1 MKRLRIYAD
10 TSVFGGCFDEEFAD
24 ESNRLFEDI
33 EKGKF
38 LLVVSRTTF
47 RELAGAPENVRNV
60 LSQLSSS
67 HVEVVEASAEIDVL
81 RDAYLKAG
89 VVGEASKT
97 DAEHIATASIA
108 NVDFVVSWNFKHMVH
123 YEKIHGY
130 HAVNLLHDYKAI
142 EIYSPR
148 EVVSL

>member
-1 MKRLRIYAD
+1 MKRPRVYAD
-10 TSVFGGCFDEEFAD
+10 TSVFGGCFDEDFAN
-24 ESNRLFEDI
+24 ESKRLFEEI

-60 LSQLSSS
+60 LAQLSSS
-67 HVEVVEASAEIDVL
+67 QIEVIEGSDEIDAL

-97 DAEHIATASIA
+97 DAEHIAAASVA

-130 HAVNLLHDYKAI
+130 HAVNLVHGYKAI

-148 EVVSL
+148 EVVNL